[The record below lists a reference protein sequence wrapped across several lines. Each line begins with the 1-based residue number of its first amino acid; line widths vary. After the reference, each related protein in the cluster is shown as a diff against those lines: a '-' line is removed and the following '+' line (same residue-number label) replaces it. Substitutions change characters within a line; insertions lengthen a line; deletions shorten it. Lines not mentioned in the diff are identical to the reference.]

1 LIDEAGVQAFNVDSG
16 VVLVGAPAT
25 EHIKITN
32 SSLEVIDGATSTTY
46 ASFGSTTKI
55 GDASNE
61 HVEINSSTL
70 DVKDGSTTL
79 SSFGA
84 TTTIGQ
90 TSGRHISIDGTDVRV
105 KQGSTVKSI
114 FGASSITLGHNS
126 TTDEHVIIDGS
137 GLSVKDGSDTLAVF
151 AATTTVGN
159 TGNKHV
165 RIDGTDGV
173 QIKNSSTVLGTFGPD
188 INVFNETTRGFT
200 TVTSASVNLGRFAT
214 PTLNQV
220 STAGVETPNGIFDRV
235 FSSTINASNLQATG
249 SVSLFTSRS
258 LASTTTSSVPFMVH
272 DEVSSTDALIEP
284 SFQFSTLYT
293 AKGADAIGFPS
304 VSSGS
309 ATGIFDISTT
319 ITSDGQNATPFKGQ
333 SGGGTS
339 QAFNLLGLR
348 VMNDTGDNTG
358 GGGRFQFKGELDSQP
373 YTFINAVD
381 KSRVPA
387 AFRNLGGIRFQVKNS
402 GAIVSLGNITAFGN
416 TSNFTTLSDI
426 KYKKDVTRIS
436 ESLDRILELKPSK
449 FVWKTTDTEDIG
461 FIAQEVEEV
470 IPEVV
475 LTDKEGI
482 MGAPDT
488 KDYKTITYPKLIPLL
503 VDSIQELTKKVST
516 LEDKIKELEK

>member
-1 LIDEAGVQAFNVDSG
+1 MKMLKKRII
-16 VVLVGAPAT
+16 PC
-25 EHIKITN
+25 
-32 SSLEVIDGATSTTY
+32 
-46 ASFGSTTKI
+46 
-55 GDASNE
+55 
-61 HVEINSSTL
+61 L

-319 ITSDGQNATPFKGQ
+319 ITSDGQNASPFKGQ